1 MRINIANLGLTDF
14 FLRKS
19 DIIYGLYHSLVD
31 LGHDVIVSHNQL
43 NGKSLNLIIGSD
55 IISGDASAIEKLM
68 QPGVEYAIYEVEN
81 FNGSTINYIPNFAI
95 HNYLTLLEG
104 AKFIITPYHHNLSS
118 LAAVCGEEKVQY
130 AKWGYHPSMKSNN
143 IVRGTTFEFDA
154 LFWPH
159 KGTRCQKYEF

>member
-68 QPGVEYAIYEVEN
+68 QPGVEYR
-81 FNGSTINYIPNFAI
+81 S
-95 HNYLTLLEG
+95 
-104 AKFIITPYHHNLSS
+104 
-118 LAAVCGEEKVQY
+118 
-130 AKWGYHPSMKSNN
+130 
-143 IVRGTTFEFDA
+143 
-154 LFWPH
+154 
-159 KGTRCQKYEF
+159 